1 MVRLRRTMMMATALV
16 GLASLLLGCTPATPL
31 GRPALRQTP
40 NATRVFDNA
49 DSAVL
54 VADGKTYLFGSTN
67 NKRLPVRQIS
77 SFSTS
82 LADSQRAWAS
92 NPVDAMS
99 LRPAWVD
106 PGEAEI
112 WAPSVVRIGTR
123 YVVYFAAHNRAAT
136 TDEANDQCIGRAFAT
151 NPMGPYAPEASPIYC
166 GIAAEGAGQGLPA
179 SNRFGRGALDPEVF
193 RSPDGRLYMVVAL
206 SRTAGNIGVVG
217 LRSDGTMMGT
227 SNAAPA
233 VLASQSLPYHD
244 GSDDGTRDNSF
255 LENPSMIY
263 EPQTRTY
270 LLFYSAGHWF
280 TDRYLTGFAR
290 CASPTGPC
298 TLDNRGPFL
307 KSGNGRTGPG
317 GLTVFKDANGAL
329 KVAYASWQAGFENQ
343 VGSVGQYKRQ
353 THWAQLVVT
362 ATSDP
367 AAQSV
372 SLR

>member
-1 MVRLRRTMMMATALV
+1 MVRLRRTMVMATALV

-31 GRPALRQTP
+31 GSPALRQTP
-40 NATRVFDNA
+40 
-49 DSAVL
+49 
-54 VADGKTYLFGSTN
+54 
-67 NKRLPVRQIS
+67 
-77 SFSTS
+77 
-82 LADSQRAWAS
+82 
-92 NPVDAMS
+92 
-99 LRPAWVD
+99 
-106 PGEAEI
+106 
-112 WAPSVVRIGTR
+112 
-123 YVVYFAAHNRAAT
+123 
-136 TDEANDQCIGRAFAT
+136 
-151 NPMGPYAPEASPIYC
+151 C

-244 GSDDGTRDNSF
+244 GSDDGTRGNSF

-353 THWAQLVVT
+353 THWAQLVLT